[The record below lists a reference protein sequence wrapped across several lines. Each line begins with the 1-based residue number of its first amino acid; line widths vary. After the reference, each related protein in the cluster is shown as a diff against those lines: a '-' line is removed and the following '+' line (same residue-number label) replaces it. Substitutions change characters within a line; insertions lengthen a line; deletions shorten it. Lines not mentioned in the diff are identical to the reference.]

1 MMRITLY
8 PDIKCMENPIE
19 NRNFADLKYLNAM
32 VEIAQ
37 VAVSAVRNKLTK
49 RFIDGNRKMQLPI
62 Q

>member
-1 MMRITLY
+1 
-8 PDIKCMENPIE
+8 MENPIE

-37 VAVSAVRNKLTK
+37 VAVSAVRNKVTK